1 MYVSHTHV
9 HAHTYTH
16 HTHTMEL
23 YPALNKV
30 EIVEIGE
37 KQVALE
43 SITLNKLAS
52 SQKNRNNVLWLV
64 YRS

>member
-16 HTHTMEL
+16 HTHTIEL

-43 SITLNKLAS
+43 SIILNKLA
-52 SQKNRNNVLWLV
+52 
-64 YRS
+64 